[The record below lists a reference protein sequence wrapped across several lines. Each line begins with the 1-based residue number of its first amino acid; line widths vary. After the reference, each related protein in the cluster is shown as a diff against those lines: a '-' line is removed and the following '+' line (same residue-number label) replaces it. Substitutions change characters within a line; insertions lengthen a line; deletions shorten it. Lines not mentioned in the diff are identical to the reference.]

1 MSGPGHAMRVDR
13 DAGLSALMAVV
24 TVPVVGHALLRSGP
38 EGFAEALAL
47 PLVLAFAAPR
57 WAVYLAAG
65 IAAAAVLMAA
75 GYVMAGASAPCPP
88 HGNDCWDE
96 RGFALGVEAFAT
108 FLGALTAALGGLARD
123 VVRRRRPAKPAG
135 GAGATKP

>member
-1 MSGPGHAMRVDR
+1 MGPLHSVCGRLDAWRKATPSVMSGPGHAMRVDR

-24 TVPVVGHALLRSGP
+24 TVPVVGPPLLRSGP

-65 IAAAAVLMAA
+65 IAAAAVPMAA
-75 GYVMAGASAPCPP
+75 G
-88 HGNDCWDE
+88 
-96 RGFALGVEAFAT
+96 F
-108 FLGALTAALGGLARD
+108 GLA
-123 VVRRRRPAKPAG
+123 G
-135 GAGATKP
+135 